1 MNKNRKVSI
10 LRYWTTRYLLTLLI
24 GLLIIAALSL
34 FWIRQTTVDHRLNVT
49 QLVAQEMADRVATEG
64 AESGTLPREEVPDF
78 FQERQSVL
86 NIETNPLIYIV
97 DNNGESITSNAI
109 RGFEPELAFPASVLE
124 KQDSI
129 QRLNID
135 MVGSAYLV
143 KAPIIQDGINIGW
156 VVIIQPVNE
165 VAQLN
170 QEYGLVAIM
179 VVALALLGWLTIYI
193 LSRRLSFPVKRVSG
207 AAKLVKEQNY
217 NFTLPE
223 NIREKEIHEL
233 VDSFKEMSAR
243 LQRLEKLRTELLA
256 GVTHELKTPVT
267 SISGLLQAVKDDV
280 VTDEEAAEFID
291 ISLKETERMKTMVVD
306 LLAFNTF
313 SANGVNVVMEKRE
326 MGGLLQEVVHQW
338 GITNKE
344 SRTTLQLDV
353 PDEEIYVQID
363 SARLQQIMINLLN
376 NAQQSFGPE
385 AEGTIHVNVKQ
396 ENGQA
401 YVEVTDSGKGIEEK
415 EKEYIFE
422 RFFRGENKKYETHG
436 LGLGLAFSLMIAQS
450 LHGDLTL
457 KNSNPGETTFV
468 LRFPAE

>member
-64 AESGTLPREEVPDF
+64 GESGTLPREEVPDF
-78 FQERQSVL
+78 FQDRQSVL
-86 NIETNPLIYIV
+86 NVETNPLIYIV

-124 KQDSI
+124 KEDSI

-135 MVGSAYLV
+135 VVGNSFLV
-143 KAPIIQDGINIGW
+143 KAPIIQDGANIGW

-170 QEYGLVAIM
+170 QEYSLVAIM

-193 LSRRLSFPVKRVSG
+193 LSRRLSYPVKRVSG

-291 ISLKETERMKTMVVD
+291 ISLKETERMKTMVAD

-313 SANGVNVVMEKRE
+313 SANGVNVVMEKE
-326 MGGLLQEVVHQW
+326 KWEVCCRRSS
-338 GITNKE
+338 TNGA
-344 SRTTLQLDV
+344 S
-353 PDEEIYVQID
+353 QIKKAGRPFIWM
-363 SARLQQIMINLLN
+363 SL
-376 NAQQSFGPE
+376 
-385 AEGTIHVNVKQ
+385 T
-396 ENGQA
+396 
-401 YVEVTDSGKGIEEK
+401 
-415 EKEYIFE
+415 
-422 RFFRGENKKYETHG
+422 KKYMCR
-436 LGLGLAFSLMIAQS
+436 LILPDFSRL
-450 LHGDLTL
+450 
-457 KNSNPGETTFV
+457 
-468 LRFPAE
+468 

>member
-1 MNKNRKVSI
+1 MNKNRKISI
-10 LRYWTTRYLLTLLI
+10 LRYWTTLYLLTLLI
-24 GLLIIAALSL
+24 GLLIIAVLSL

-49 QLVAQEMADRVATEG
+49 QLVAQEMADRVATESG
-64 AESGTLPREEVPDF
+64 SGTLPREEVPDF
-78 FQERQSVL
+78 FQDRQSVL

-97 DNNGESITSNAI
+97 DNNGDSITSNAI

-135 MVGSAYLV
+135 MVGNSFLV
-143 KAPIIQDGINIGW
+143 KAPIIQEGANIGW
-156 VVIIQPVNE
+156 VVIIQPVDE

-170 QEYGLVAIM
+170 QEYSLVAIM
-179 VVALALLGWLTIYI
+179 VIALSLLGWLTIYV
-193 LSRRLSFPVKRVSG
+193 LSRRLTYPVKRVSG
-207 AAKLVKEQNY
+207 AAKLVKDQNY

-223 NIREKEIHEL
+223 NVREKEIYEL
-233 VDSFKEMSAR
+233 VESFKEMSAR

-256 GVTHELKTPVT
+256 GVTHELKTPIT

-280 VTDEEAAEFID
+280 VTDEEAVEFID
-291 ISLKETERMKTMVVD
+291 ISLKETERMKTMVAD

-326 MGGLLQEVVHQW
+326 MGALLQEVIHQW
-338 GITNKE
+338 EVTNKE
-344 SRTTLQLDV
+344 SRTTLQLEV
-353 PDEEIYVQID
+353 PDEKVDVQID

-376 NAQQSFGPE
+376 NAQQSFGTGV
-385 AEGTIHVNVKQ
+385 EGTIFVNMKQ
-396 ENGQA
+396 EDEQA
-401 YVEVTDSGKGIEEK
+401 YIEVTDSGKGIGEE

-450 LHGDLTL
+450 LNGDLAL
-457 KNSNPGETTFV
+457 KSSRPGKTTFV
-468 LRFPAE
+468 LRFPIE